1 MADCSREKKSK
12 KITWARECCLVA
24 SVGRFDVTMVEMLV
38 EELMASVGC
47 WRIRNLRW
55 RRRRGS

>member
-38 EELMASVGC
+38 EELMAGVGC
-47 WRIRNLRW
+47 WRIRNLR
-55 RRRRGS
+55 